1 MSKNGNSAGIVFIIL
16 ITLAVVLGVAGLRPL
31 GASQGIPVILT
42 NFDPPTGFTRAEGY
56 REWNFPED
64 YGPHLD
70 FQTEWWYYTGN
81 LQSKTG
87 EQFGYQLTFFR
98 RALLPIE
105 DLPERQS
112 AWAANQV
119 FMAHFAITDVEA
131 GAHHDFERFARGAA
145 GLAGSEN
152 KLFRIWLENW
162 RVEQVDDQRFTLLA
176 SQDDIKLDLFFD
188 NLKGVI
194 FHGEQGYSQKGPEP
208 GNASY
213 YYSQTRLD
221 TSGTI
226 QIAED
231 VYRVSGLSWMDHEF
245 STSALSA
252 GQVGWDWF
260 SIQLDEGS
268 ELMVF
273 QIRRADGS
281 IDLYSSGTWIA
292 KDGKTR
298 QLSNEQFEI
307 KVIDTWRSPNS
318 GAEYPSEWLLVVPDL
333 ELQLEI
339 KPLVADQEMD
349 VSYAYWEGAVKI
361 EGNQSDAR
369 VSGIG
374 YVELT
379 GYAESIEGQF

>member
-1 MSKNGNSAGIVFIIL
+1 
-16 ITLAVVLGVAGLRPL
+16 
-31 GASQGIPVILT
+31 
-42 NFDPPTGFTRAEGY
+42 
-56 REWNFPED
+56 
-64 YGPHLD
+64 
-70 FQTEWWYYTGN
+70 
-81 LQSKTG
+81 
-87 EQFGYQLTFFR
+87 
-98 RALLPIE
+98 
-105 DLPERQS
+105 
-112 AWAANQV
+112 
-119 FMAHFAITDVEA
+119 
-131 GAHHDFERFARGAA
+131 
-145 GLAGSEN
+145 
-152 KLFRIWLENW
+152 LENW